1 MLETMGSG
9 ISWNVSGITLMLFIE
24 GWAGHPVLAKGVQHW
39 FIKPRWT
46 LEVGFTP
53 VFR

>member
-1 MLETMGSG
+1 MGSG

-24 GWAGHPVLAKGVQHW
+24 GWAGHPVLARGVQHW
-39 FIKPRWT
+39 LFIKPILRWT